1 MSKGMHNANVDTFP
15 ESHLVQYFLAV
26 EFTHSKSSKIMQQ
39 EDKRSCFRSY
49 FNGAVRYLGYTR
61 VLLSKH

>member
-1 MSKGMHNANVDTFP
+1 
-15 ESHLVQYFLAV
+15 VQYFVGV
-26 EFTHSKSSKIMQQ
+26 EFTQSKSSKIMQQ
-39 EDKRSCFRSY
+39 EDKRSCFKYY